1 MLLILI
7 NTFMLIT
14 DDMATRK
21 PIKYQILTL
30 LVNRIDLFKLWK

>member
-21 PIKYQILTL
+21 PIHNQASNTDIA
-30 LVNRIDLFKLWK
+30 RE